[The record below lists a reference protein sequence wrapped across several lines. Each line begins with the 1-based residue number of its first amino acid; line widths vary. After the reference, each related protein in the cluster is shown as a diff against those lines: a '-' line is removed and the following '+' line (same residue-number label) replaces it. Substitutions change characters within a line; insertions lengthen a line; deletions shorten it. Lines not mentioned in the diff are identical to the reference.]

1 MNEEDI
7 MDEINYLKRRATMLE
22 KMIARK
28 HEEGGGEEVACCSS
42 SVVKL
47 ANDAPTTKGDNSMFS
62 RTSIC

>member
-22 KMIARK
+22 KMIATK
-28 HEEGGGEEVACCSS
+28 NEEGGVEVSSYSS

-47 ANDAPTTKGDNSMFS
+47 ANDATTTKEYQSMFS